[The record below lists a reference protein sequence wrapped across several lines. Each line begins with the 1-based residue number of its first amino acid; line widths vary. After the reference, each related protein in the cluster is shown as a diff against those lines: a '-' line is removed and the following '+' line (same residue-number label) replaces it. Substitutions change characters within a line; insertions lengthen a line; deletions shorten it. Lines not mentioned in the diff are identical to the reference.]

1 MTLQSCTA
9 CQATV
14 AELELA
20 LSSFNHSTGS
30 VSEAV
35 DAQMTVEALKLKL
48 ATHCGTPAADMRLQ
62 LRAPS
67 GAPAAALCDDRRMLG
82 YYSPQ
87 DGCAWGARARAPHVA
102 AHKERSSAHPPA
114 VPCQELSCACMC

>member
-1 MTLQSCTA
+1 M
-9 CQATV
+9 
-14 AELELA
+14 
-20 LSSFNHSTGS
+20 
-30 VSEAV
+30 
-35 DAQMTVEALKLKL
+35 QMTVEALKLKL

-87 DGCAWGARARAPHVA
+87 DWCAGAPGLMHRTLGCPTED
-102 AHKERSSAHPPA
+102 AHQRTRRGMPRQGLA
-114 VPCQELSCACMC
+114 CACTC